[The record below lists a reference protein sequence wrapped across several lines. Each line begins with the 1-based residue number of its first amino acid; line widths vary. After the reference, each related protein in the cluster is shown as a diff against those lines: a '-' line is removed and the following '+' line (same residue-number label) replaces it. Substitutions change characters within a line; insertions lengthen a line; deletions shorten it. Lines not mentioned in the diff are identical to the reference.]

1 MIRVTSGPGT
11 CCSTAAHATAAPA
24 APIGTDASTDVDSS
38 SSPTTVS
45 DTVSSS
51 ASSNAASAPTLR
63 ASAAAASASATTSTF
78 CTPALNTV
86 CRRVSACEASGRQS
100 RVAATRLPES
110 ATAR

>member
-1 MIRVTSGPGT
+1 MTRVVGSEA

-24 APIGTDASTDVDSS
+24 EPIGIDASTDVDSS

-51 ASSNAASAPTLR
+51 ASSSAASAPTLR
-63 ASAAAASASATTSTF
+63 ANAAAASVSATTSTF
-78 CTPALNTV
+78 CTPALDTV
-86 CRRVSACEASGRQS
+86 WRKVSASDASGRQS

>member
-1 MIRVTSGPGT
+1 MTRVVASGT
-11 CCSTAAHATAAPA
+11 CASTAAHATATPA
-24 APIGTDASTDVDSS
+24 EPMGIDASTDVDSS
-38 SSPTTVS
+38 SSPMIAS

-63 ASAAAASASATTSTF
+63 ANAAAASASVTTSTF
-78 CTPALNTV
+78 CTPAFDTV
-86 CRRVSACEASGRQS
+86 WRKVSACDASGRQS